1 MQKQERPFIYSV
13 RERKHSQYGP
23 FQTMSHS
30 AIFTSPFV
38 YATDTLY
45 KIRAVRP
52 SKTPV
57 FSKDFT
63 LRQQVLFAGFV
74 QFKIE
79 PWEFTL

>member
-1 MQKQERPFIYSV
+1 MQKQERPFVYSV
-13 RERKHSQYGP
+13 RKRKHPQYGP

-30 AIFTSPFV
+30 AIFASHFV

-45 KIRAVRP
+45 KIRVVRP
-52 SKTPV
+52 SKNPV

-74 QFKIE
+74 QFKNK
-79 PWEFTL
+79 PQKFTL